1 MYMSLW
7 PGCFLGEGRSE
18 TVARTCDPLAL
29 AWLAQDDCDVMLV
42 IRPRLKRDMFSLLLG
57 EQLSFSSS
65 ATSVWRSQYPHSFC
79 RECPRT
85 SMQEVWRGR
94 GRRGWPPSFSNCSYS
109 QLSVRCAAAAR
120 GAYADPICLLT
131 VRMYLKQ
138 LGPRSVITRNAY
150 TTSASLPWSQQESRH

>member
-1 MYMSLW
+1 MS
-7 PGCFLGEGRSE
+7 S
-18 TVARTCDPLAL
+18 
-29 AWLAQDDCDVMLV
+29 
-42 IRPRLKRDMFSLLLG
+42 S
-57 EQLSFSSS
+57 SFSSS
-65 ATSVWRSQYPHSFC
+65 ATSVWRSQYPHSFY

-94 GRRGWPPSFSNCSYS
+94 GRRGRGDGLPHFLIAPIPHSPFGV
-109 QLSVRCAAAAR
+109 QLPRAVHIQIVEE
-120 GAYADPICLLT
+120 AYPICLMT